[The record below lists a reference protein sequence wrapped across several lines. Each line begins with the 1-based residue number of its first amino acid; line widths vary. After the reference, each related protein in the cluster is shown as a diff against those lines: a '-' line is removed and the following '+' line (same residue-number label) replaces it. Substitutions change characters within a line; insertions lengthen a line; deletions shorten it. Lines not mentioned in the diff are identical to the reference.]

1 MSTGSSTKRPFISA
15 SITCVTLVVLLL
27 LAWRSFGMPST
38 YLHEI
43 FLGAVLFCVA
53 LITVTVYQ
61 SLKISESAHSLA
73 KDMTKDM
80 LLYSRELFSELYR
93 SSPVPYFVI
102 DENGDIESSNFSAVR
117 LFNVEM
123 GALDSLNA
131 FDFFKEDEGDRASL
145 IPEYFKQGKFV
156 NDIEVMVRRPDGVTK
171 WVMLSLFSFRDVK
184 NKQKGL
190 LTLVDITKQKIID
203 KAKTEF
209 VSLASHQLRTPISGM
224 KWNIELLQTAGKD
237 HLTQLQSTYIE
248 KISHSVERMDMLVN
262 DFLSVSKFELGTL
275 TPTYAPVMLGTFLS
289 SICDEHNSFA
299 ERKHIQ
305 LVRKWNTDIG
315 SFSSDAH
322 LLHMIVSNLTSNAI
336 KYTDDGGK
344 VLIDATRD
352 SDQITIAI
360 TDTGMGIP
368 IEEQE
373 RVFSKMF
380 RATNAKS
387 KVTDGTGLGLYIV
400 KGAVLILGGTI
411 TFDSKEGQGTTF
423 VARLPIR

>member
-1 MSTGSSTKRPFISA
+1 M
-15 SITCVTLVVLLL
+15 
-27 LAWRSFGMPST
+27 
-38 YLHEI
+38 
-43 FLGAVLFCVA
+43 
-53 LITVTVYQ
+53 
-61 SLKISESAHSLA
+61 
-73 KDMTKDM
+73 
-80 LLYSRELFSELYR
+80 YSRELFSELYR

-102 DENGDIESSNFSAVR
+102 DENGEIESSNFSAVR

-131 FDFFKEDEGDRASL
+131 FDFFKEDEGHRASL

-156 NDIEVMVRRPDGVTK
+156 NDIEVTVRRPDGVTK

-224 KWNIELLQTAGKD
+224 KWNIELLQTAVKD
-237 HLTQLQSTYIE
+237 NVTQLQSTYIE
-248 KISHSVERMDMLVN
+248 KISHSLERMDMLVN

-275 TPTYAPVMLGTFLS
+275 TPTYTSVTLDTLLS
-289 SICDEHNSFA
+289 SICDEHGSFA
-299 ERKHIQ
+299 ERKRIK
-305 LVRKWNTDIG
+305 LVRKWSNDIG

-336 KYTDDGGK
+336 KYTDEDGT
-344 VLIDATRD
+344 VQVDAVRD
-352 SDQITIAI
+352 TTQVTIAI

-368 IEEQE
+368 LEEQE

-380 RATNAKS
+380 RAANAKS

-400 KGAVLILGGTI
+400 KEAVLILGGTI

-423 VARLPIR
+423 VVHLPIR